1 MEIRQAHAEAV
12 AAKQAGDMEKA
23 KMQLRRR
30 KQLQKH
36 KEALLDMETLGE
48 AAAEQLH
55 EIGQLDSKALLQKT
69 KEVLASAEVSTHH
82 RSHPPPWFSSWS
94 WHGCPTTI
102 IFILAWML
110 SLLFSS

>member
-23 KMQLRRR
+23 KMQLRKR

-69 KEVLASAEVSTHH
+69 KEVLASAEVRSTHH
-82 RSHPPPWFSSWS
+82 HGLITLLVLVILALSSWS
-94 WHGCPTTI
+94 WSWSSSWHGC
-102 IFILAWML
+102 
-110 SLLFSS
+110 

>member
-12 AAKQAGDMEKA
+12 AAKQAGDDQRA
-23 KMQLRRR
+23 LQQLRRR

-69 KEVLASAEVSTHH
+69 KEALASAEVSTQRH
-82 RSHPPPWFSSWS
+82 SHPPSWFSSSSSWS
-94 WHGCPTTI
+94 WSSSWHGCWPSA
-102 IFILAWML
+102 L
-110 SLLFSS
+110 LLF

>member
-12 AAKQAGDMEKA
+12 AAKQAGDDQRA
-23 KMQLRRR
+23 LQQLRRR

-55 EIGQLDSKALLQKT
+55 EIGQLDSKALKKKVEEALT
-69 KEVLASAEVSTHH
+69 AAEVTPNTILI
-82 RSHPPPWFSSWS
+82 HPPVSYHLGPGLGHHLGCWSSPW
-94 WHGCPTTI
+94 
-102 IFILAWML
+102 
-110 SLLFSS
+110 LF

>member
-82 RSHPPPWFSSWS
+82 HGLVTLLVLFSRSWSWSSS
-94 WHGCPTTI
+94 WHGCWPSA
-102 IFILAWML
+102 L
-110 SLLFSS
+110 LLF

>member
-55 EIGQLDSKALLQKT
+55 EIGQLDSKALKKKVEEALT
-69 KEVLASAEVSTHH
+69 SAEVRSTHH
-82 RSHPPPWFSSWS
+82 HGHPPGFV
-94 WHGCPTTI
+94 I
-102 IFILAWML
+102 LVLVLVIILAWML
-110 SLLFSS
+110 ITALLLF